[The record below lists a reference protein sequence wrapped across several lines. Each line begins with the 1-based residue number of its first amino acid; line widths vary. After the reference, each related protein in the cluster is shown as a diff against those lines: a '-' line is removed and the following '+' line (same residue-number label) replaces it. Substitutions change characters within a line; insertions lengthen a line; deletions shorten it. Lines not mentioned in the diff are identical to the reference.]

1 MGEAAG
7 EGKGRFR
14 RFSGFRIAE
23 HWVII
28 FTTVVLFATGL
39 SQRFWN
45 LDSAQWFILKL
56 GGIDSVRL
64 IHRYAGVLFSLQLF
78 LHVGVGMLGVMLR
91 RMQPSMLI
99 NRQDVQDAVH
109 NVKYY
114 FGLENKPA
122 VCDRYDYMEKF
133 EYWTILVGGFLMVMT
148 GAILWL
154 PLLVTRLL
162 PGEVIPAAKAL
173 HSNEALMIFLINAI
187 WHIFN
192 AIFSPEVF
200 PLDTSIFSGY
210 ISRERMVREHPVELA
225 RLEGVSLEEVLRG
238 GPAGEKGG
246 EHDEAAEGQAP
257 REAHGS
263 AGHAGFMDD

>member
-1 MGEAAG
+1 VRR
-7 EGKGRFR
+7 KRGRAMEKTRGSEKARIR

-23 HWVII
+23 HWVMI

-39 SQRFWN
+39 TQRFWSF
-45 LDSAQWFILKL
+45 DSAQWFILKM

-64 IHRYAGVLFSLQLF
+64 IHRYTGLVFSLQLF
-78 LHVGVGMLGVMLR
+78 LHVGVGIMGVMTR
-91 RMQPSMLI
+91 RMQPSMMI
-99 NRQDVQDAVH
+99 NSLDVRDAVH
-109 NVKYY
+109 NIKYY

-122 VCDRYDYMEKF
+122 MCGRYDYMEKF

-154 PLLVTRLL
+154 PLVITRYF
-162 PGEVIPAAKAL
+162 PGEAIPAAKAL

-192 AIFSPEVF
+192 AVFSPEVF

-225 RLEGVSLEEVLRG
+225 RLEGVSLEEVVKADPRR
-238 GPAGEKGG
+238 
-246 EHDEAAEGQAP
+246 DDAEYRAVEGAL
-257 REAHGS
+257 E
-263 AGHAGFMDD
+263 